1 MSRVPD
7 LSVCVCVY
15 VHLCVNPNKGYP
27 IQDKIRPARPYTA
40 DGAEAAK
47 KSPGWCKPTVGVRER
62 EERKQDRS

>member
-1 MSRVPD
+1 MCADVSGSQLERV
-7 LSVCVCVY
+7 C

-40 DGAEAAK
+40 DGAGAAK
-47 KSPGWCKPTVGVRER
+47 KSPGWCKPTVEAQGR

>member
-7 LSVCVCVY
+7 LSVCVCVW

-40 DGAEAAK
+40 DKVGVAK
-47 KSPGWCKPTVGVRER
+47 KSPGWCKPTVQGR